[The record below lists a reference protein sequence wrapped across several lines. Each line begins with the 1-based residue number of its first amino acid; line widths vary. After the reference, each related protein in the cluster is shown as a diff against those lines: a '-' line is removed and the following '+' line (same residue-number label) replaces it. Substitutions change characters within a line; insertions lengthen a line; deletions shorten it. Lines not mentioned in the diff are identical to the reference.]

1 MDYSVKTKLNL
12 LDGGKYKAMLP
23 CKAKI
28 NECNAQYTLLPMG
41 WSAASDGSLVI
52 PSEDIKKSGAFT
64 IKGTFSD
71 DFGE

>member
-1 MDYSVKTKLNL
+1 
-12 LDGGKYKAMLP
+12 
-23 CKAKI
+23 
-28 NECNAQYTLLPMG
+28 MG

-71 DFGE
+71 DFGEEIDL